1 MNKKIPIKTFAER
14 LAAEA
19 GVDADYAQKFVKAYF
34 DEVARVLHT
43 EHSAEIPGLGTFCLT
58 RSTSSPVDFE
68 VSADV
73 AAEINAPF
81 EIFEAVEV
89 PKDFDATISCDEV
102 KTEPDIIEN
111 TDEHTEIPVQGSSDN
126 YSESICDKTIDDN
139 ATEDENVAT
148 DSDISDNSLKS
159 YEDNNEVIE
168 ISDNQDVTSESLA
181 IPEDEEEFVSNL
193 DTSDATASK
202 DKPSFGTGFMLGL
215 LLGLILGAL
224 ALFGY
229 AMYYVN
235 APVVGE

>member
-43 EHSAEIPGLGTFCLT
+43 EHNAEIPGLGTFCLT
-58 RSTSSPVDFE
+58 RSALSPVDFE

-89 PKDFDATISCDEV
+89 PKDFDAAISCDEV
-102 KTEPDIIEN
+102 RTESDLIEN
-111 TDEHTEIPVQGSSDN
+111 TEEHTEIPVQDPSGNDTEN
-126 YSESICDKTIDDN
+126 FCDKTIDDV
-139 ATEDENVAT
+139 AAEDENVAT

-168 ISDNQDVTSESLA
+168 TSDNPDVTSESLT

-193 DTSDATASK
+193 DTAAAAASK
-202 DKPSFGTGFMLGL
+202 NKQSFGTGFILGL

-229 AMYYVN
+229 VMYYVN
-235 APVVGE
+235 ASVV